1 MAGEIRA
8 SFGLAVTKGSM
19 TVTKANF
26 TNTADLAGA
35 RYSSSVQ
42 DIGNAA
48 HEAVVTAADLS
59 GPGWAMFRN
68 LDATN
73 SLSIGLDVAASF
85 VPFITLLPGEAALC
99 RLATLSLY
107 AKAAAG
113 TPKLETTAIEA

>member
-1 MAGEIRA
+1 MASEIRA
-8 SFGLAVTKGSM
+8 SFGLTATKGSM
-19 TVTKANF
+19 SVNKSNF

-35 RYSSSVQ
+35 RYSSVVQ

-48 HEAVVTAADLS
+48 HEAIVTAADLS

-73 SLSIGLDVAASF
+73 SISIGVDVAATF
-85 VPFITLLPGEAALC
+85 YPFMSLLPGEAALC
-99 RLATLSLY
+99 RLATLALY
-107 AKAAAG
+107 AKASAG

>member
-8 SFGLAVTKGSM
+8 SFGLTVTKGSM
-19 TVTKANF
+19 SVSKANF
-26 TNTADLAGA
+26 TNTADLTGA
-35 RYSSSVQ
+35 RYSSVVQ

-48 HEAVVTAADLS
+48 HEAVVTAADLT

-68 LDATN
+68 LDGTN
-73 SLSIGLDVAASF
+73 TISIGCDVAAAF

-99 RLATLSLY
+99 RLATLALY
-107 AKAAAG
+107 AKASAG